1 MSYARWNEV
10 VSMDKKEL
18 QVRNIDA
25 FEKSSA
31 ALDNRIMKNTLAE
44 QQKNLILSVILSLPL
59 LWVMI
64 SRFAWMTNMY
74 VPSFLLN
81 PWVQFLLATP
91 VQFWIGRSFYVGACQ
106 ALRHG
111 IANLDVLVV
120 LSTTSAYVYSLVAMV
135 KWTNQYYYMPG
146 VYFETSA
153 LLITLVLIGKL
164 LESLAKGQNSAA
176 VKALMRLRPH
186 SATIMRDGQPVNV
199 TIEDVQVND
208 ILLVQPK
215 EQIPVDG
222 TIVEGASFIDESM
235 LTGEKSLVSKQS
247 GDRVFGATINDESSF
262 YLRADRI
269 GGQTVLSRMIKVV
282 EEAQQSK
289 APIQRVA
296 DSVASVFVP
305 IVVMIAIITFGL
317 WYMVFQAGD
326 LAAALEAGISVL
338 VIACPCALGLA
349 TPASIMVGSGRA
361 AEVGVLFKG
370 GEFLE
375 STHEVDTIVLDKRG
389 TITKGLPTLT
399 EVALEH
405 NLDQIQ
411 SGLNAEMLLRWI
423 GLAERS
429 SAHPIAAAIVRG
441 IEERGISLADDTI
454 TIEYLESY
462 AGYGIRAV
470 VDGHD
475 LVIGT
480 RRLLSQYHIGFSVA
494 EPKLAALESTGRTA
508 ILAAVDG
515 TYVGTLMV
523 SDEVKETTA
532 SAIARLKQMGI
543 EVVLMTG
550 DHRRTANAIAHEV
563 GIVHV
568 LAEVHPDEK
577 AEAIRTLQT
586 EGHQVA
592 MVGDVSNN
600 GAALAASDIGI
611 SIGPSLDVAMDA
623 GDVTIMRED
632 LNSIADAIQI
642 SNKTMNNMK
651 LNLFLALVYN
661 TIAIPIAAFGLLE
674 PWIVGAAMAL
684 SSISVVL
691 NALRLQKAKW

>member
-1 MSYARWNEV
+1 ME
-10 VSMDKKEL
+10 KKEL
-18 QVRNIDA
+18 QVRNMDA

-31 ALDNRIMKNTLAE
+31 IEDNRITKNRHDTLAV

-64 SRFAWMTNMY
+64 SRFTWMTNLY

-81 PWVQFLLATP
+81 PWVQFVLATP
-91 VQFWIGRSFYVGACQ
+91 VQFWIGRSFYVGAYQ
-106 ALRHG
+106 ALRRG
-111 IANLDVLVV
+111 SANLDVLVV
-120 LSTTSAYVYSLVAMV
+120 LSTTSAYVYSLVATV
-135 KWTNQYYYMPG
+135 KWTNQHHYMPG

-153 LLITLVLIGKL
+153 LLVTLVLIGKL
-164 LESLAKGQNSAA
+164 LESLAKGQTSAA
-176 VKALMRLRPH
+176 VKSLMRLRPH
-186 SATIMRDGQPVNV
+186 SATVVRDGQSV
-199 TIEDVQVND
+199 TVPIEEVQVND
-208 ILLVQPK
+208 ILLVQAK
-215 EQIPVDG
+215 AQVPVDG
-222 TIVEGASFIDESM
+222 TIVEGTALIDESM
-235 LTGEKSLVSKQS
+235 LTGEHNLISKQR
-247 GDRVFGATINDESSF
+247 GDRVFGATINGDADF

-305 IVVMIAIITFGL
+305 IVVVIAIITFGL
-317 WYMVFQAGD
+317 WYMVFQAGN

-338 VIACPCALGLA
+338 VVACPCALGLA

-370 GEFLE
+370 AEFLE

-389 TITKGLPTLT
+389 TITKGQPTLT

-405 NLDQIQ
+405 DLDYIG
-411 SGLNAEMLLRWI
+411 SGMNTDILLQWI
-423 GLAERS
+423 GLVEQRS
-429 SAHPIAAAIVRG
+429 SHPIAAAIVRG
-441 IEERGISLADDTI
+441 IEERGISLDQDAI
-454 TIEYLESY
+454 TVEDIASF
-462 AGYGIRAV
+462 AGYGVRAI

-480 RRLLSQYHIGFSVA
+480 RRLLNQYHISYSIA

-508 ILAAVDG
+508 ILVAVDG
-515 TYVGTLMV
+515 TYAGTLMV
-523 SDEVKETTA
+523 SDMVKETTS

-550 DHRRTANAIAHEV
+550 DHRRTANSIAHEV

-586 EGHQVA
+586 DGHQVA
-592 MVGDVSNN
+592 MVGDVSHNA
-600 GAALAASDIGI
+600 AALAVADIGI

-684 SSISVVL
+684 SSVSVVL
-691 NALRLQKAKW
+691 NALRLQKAKWV

>member
-1 MSYARWNEV
+1 ME
-10 VSMDKKEL
+10 KKEL
-18 QVRNIDA
+18 QVRNMDA

-31 ALDNRIMKNTLAE
+31 LEDNRIMKNRHDTLAG

-64 SRFAWMTNMY
+64 THFAGTKIY

-81 PWVQFLLATP
+81 PWVQFVLATP
-91 VQFWIGRSFYVGACQ
+91 VQFWIGRSFYVGAYQ
-106 ALRHG
+106 ALRRG
-111 IANLDVLVV
+111 VANLDVLVV
-120 LSTTSAYVYSLVAMV
+120 LSSTSAYVYSLVAMV
-135 KWTNQYYYMPG
+135 KWTNHYHYMPG
-146 VYFETSA
+146 IYFETSA

-176 VKALMRLRPH
+176 VKSLIRLRPH
-186 SATIMRDGQPVNV
+186 TATVMREGQPVQV
-199 TIEDVQVND
+199 AIQEVQMND
-208 ILLVQPK
+208 ILIVQPK

-222 TIVEGASFIDESM
+222 TIVEGTSFVDESM
-235 LTGEKSLVSKQS
+235 LTGEHTLVSKQV
-247 GDRVFGATINDESSF
+247 GDRVFGATINGDTSF

-305 IVVMIAIITFGL
+305 IVVVIAIITFGL

-370 GEFLE
+370 AEFLE

-389 TITKGLPTLT
+389 TITKGQPKLA
-399 EVALEH
+399 EVALENH
-405 NLDQIQ
+405 LDQIS
-411 SGLNAEMLLRWI
+411 SGLNTETMLMWI
-423 GLAERS
+423 GLVEQNS
-429 SAHPIAAAIVRG
+429 NHPIAVAIVRG
-441 IEERGISLADDTI
+441 IEERGINLVHNAI
-454 TIEYLESY
+454 TIEDIESY
-462 AGYGIRAV
+462 AGYGVRAV
-470 VDGHD
+470 VDGHE

-480 RRLLSQYHIGFSVA
+480 RRLLSQYLIGFSAA
-494 EPKLAALESTGRTA
+494 EPKLAVLESTGRTA
-508 ILAAVDG
+508 ILVAIDG
-515 TYVGTLMV
+515 TYVGSLMV
-523 SDEVKETTA
+523 SDGVKETTA

-550 DHRRTANAIAHEV
+550 DHRRTANSIAHEV

-586 EGHQVA
+586 DGHQVA

-600 GAALAASDIGI
+600 AAALAVADIGI

-691 NALRLQKAKW
+691 NALRLQKSKWV